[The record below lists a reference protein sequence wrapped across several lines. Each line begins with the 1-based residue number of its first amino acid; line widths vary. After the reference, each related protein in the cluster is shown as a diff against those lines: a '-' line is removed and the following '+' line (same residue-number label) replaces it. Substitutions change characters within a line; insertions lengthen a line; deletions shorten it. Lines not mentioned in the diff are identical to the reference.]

1 MCGRYSL
8 YPNPDDPRVSA
19 ILSMMD
25 RRYPGAYKTGEIF
38 PGDRVPAIVADRGR
52 IVPVP
57 AVFGFPGFEP
67 GRRLINARAETAA
80 QKPTFALALQRSR
93 TVLPAAGFFE
103 WSREGEKQK
112 YLCTLPDEAPLY
124 LCGLLKRVQD
134 ETCFVI
140 LTRPANDSM
149 RRIHH
154 RMPVIIPAAEV
165 RAYLTDAHA
174 AARLLAVS
182 APELLLRAV

>member
-38 PGDRVPAIVADRGR
+38 PGDRVPAIVEDRGR

-80 QKPTFALALQRSR
+80 QKPTFALALQAFSNGAARAKSRNISAPCPTKRRSIS
-93 TVLPAAGFFE
+93 AAF
-103 WSREGEKQK
+103 SSACRM
-112 YLCTLPDEAPLY
+112 
-124 LCGLLKRVQD
+124 
-134 ETCFVI
+134 
-140 LTRPANDSM
+140 RPALSSSPG
-149 RRIHH
+149 RRTT
-154 RMPVIIPAAEV
+154 PCAASI
-165 RAYLTDAHA
+165 TGC
-174 AARLLAVS
+174 
-182 APELLLRAV
+182 P